1 MRLRHG
7 LLAVLGLLACG
18 LASAQ
23 VFRCVDGSGR
33 ATFSDQACEVS
44 GMRGEQIQNALTP
57 QEKNEQQA
65 LANEA
70 LIRQQLRR
78 AQERERALEKANA
91 QLASRSMP
99 APANPSQSQSLECQ
113 EARKDLDYVASIRSL
128 SDFDKRLRLNAA
140 IAASNAA
147 CGTSTPLMQEPARS
161 HEGRAAGGGC
171 YRQGAGQVCY

>member
-99 APANPSQSQSLECQ
+99 APANPSHSLECQ

-128 SDFDKRLRLNAA
+128 SDFNKRLRLNAA

-161 HEGRAAGGGC
+161 HEGRAAAGC